1 MSERYELNRLCPDSD
16 CGGIAEPEEELAESG
31 LLRYFTCMTCLMEFG
46 HELVKDETAGGG
58 CSLGI
63 PAAVRERASAPV
75 PDKPARVFLGGTIQ
89 RRTGT

>member
-16 CGGIAEPEEELAESG
+16 CGGTAEPEEELTEGG
-31 LLRYFTCMTCLMEFG
+31 LLRYWVCACGVEFG
-46 HELVKDETAGGG
+46 HEVIRDEAQGGT
-58 CSLGI
+58 CQLGI

-75 PDKPARVFLGGTIQ
+75 PDKPARVFLGSTIR